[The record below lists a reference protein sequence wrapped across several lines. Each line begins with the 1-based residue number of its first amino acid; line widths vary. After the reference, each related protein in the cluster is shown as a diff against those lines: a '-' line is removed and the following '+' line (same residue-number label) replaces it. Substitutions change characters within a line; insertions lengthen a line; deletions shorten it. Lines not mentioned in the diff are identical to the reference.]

1 MKKPTGRDAHA
12 ELKRVKTR
20 LAESEATMKAIRSGN
35 VDAVVVDGPLG
46 NRIFTLQSPEEPYR
60 ILAERMNEGAA
71 TLTKEGTI
79 LFCNA
84 RLAEMVG
91 LPAERLLGS
100 SFFSVLCPGDRPAF
114 SELVQQA
121 LEKDR
126 RTEMLLLRNDSTML
140 QVQLSL
146 SPIPLGESGQGVCLI
161 ATDLSDRKRGEEA
174 RAWLAAVVESSDDA
188 IITKT
193 MEGVITTWNRG
204 AERLFGY
211 SAAEVI
217 GKPMLMLFPPEFMN
231 EESKILARI
240 GHGEPVDNFETIR
253 LRKDG
258 KSVDI
263 SVVISLI
270 KDSSG
275 AIIGASNTA
284 RDITQQKAAERE
296 IRKLNQEL
304 EGRVQQRT
312 AQLQESEKGVRRKL
326 DSILSPEGDLGNL
339 ELADILDIPSVQSLV
354 DDVYKL
360 TRIPMFILD
369 LKGKPLIS
377 AGWQEICKEFHR
389 TNPDTCKNCKESDRE
404 LTAGV
409 PPGAFKL
416 YKCKNNMWDVVTPIT
431 VGEQHVGNV
440 FSGQF
445 FIADEPIDYELFRS
459 QARKYG
465 FDEQEYLAALN
476 RVPRLSRESVETSM
490 RFFIKLAQLLS
501 QLSYSGIKLARSM
514 TETRRVNSQLMASVK
529 ELEAFTYSVSHDL
542 RAPLRHLDGFLTLLS
557 KRSYSGLDATAKHY
571 VDSMHEAS
579 RRMGTLIDELLQFSR
594 LGHSDIR
601 KIPINVNELVEE
613 VKRELEPGIRN
624 RTIHW
629 HVEQLPVVIADQG
642 MLRQVI
648 ENLLGNSLKFTQQR
662 DEAEIVIGSTFGA
675 NGELVI
681 FIRDN
686 GAGFDMQYY
695 NKLFQVFQRLHS
707 EDEFEGT
714 GIGLANVRRM
724 VERQGGRVWAEGAV
738 GTGATFYFTLPS
750 GGNVTG
756 EQNEYIEAHLTN

>member
-1 MKKPTGRDAHA
+1 
-12 ELKRVKTR
+12 
-20 LAESEATMKAIRSGN
+20 
-35 VDAVVVDGPLG
+35 
-46 NRIFTLQSPEEPYR
+46 
-60 ILAERMNEGAA
+60 
-71 TLTKEGTI
+71 
-79 LFCNA
+79 
-84 RLAEMVG
+84 
-91 LPAERLLGS
+91 
-100 SFFSVLCPGDRPAF
+100 
-114 SELVQQA
+114 
-121 LEKDR
+121 
-126 RTEMLLLRNDSTML
+126 MLLLRNDSTML

-146 SPIPLGESGQGVCLI
+146 SPIPLGESEQGVCLI

-270 KDSSG
+270 KDSSS
-275 AIIGASNTA
+275 AIIGASDTA

-360 TRIPMFILD
+360 TQIPMFILD

-377 AGWQEICKEFHR
+377 AGWQEICVKFHR
-389 TNPDTCKNCKESDRE
+389 ANPETCKNCKESDQE

-409 PPGAFKL
+409 PPGEFKL

-440 FSGQF
+440 LSGQF
-445 FIADEPIDYELFRS
+445 FFADEPIDYELFRS

-465 FDEQEYLAALN
+465 FEEQEYLAALN

-557 KRSYSGLDATAKHY
+557 KRSYSSLDATAKHY
-571 VDSMHEAS
+571 VDSTHEAS
-579 RRMGTLIDELLQFSR
+579 QRMGTLIDELLQFSR
-594 LGHSDIR
+594 LGHSDMR
-601 KIPINVNELVEE
+601 KVPVNVNELVEQ
-613 VKRELEPGIRN
+613 VKRELEPEIRN

-648 ENLLGNSLKFTQQR
+648 ENLLGNSLKFTRQR
-662 DEAEIVIGSTFGA
+662 DVAEIVIGSTFEA

-681 FIRDN
+681 FVRDN

-695 NKLFQVFQRLHS
+695 NKLFQVFQRLHN

-738 GTGATFYFTLPS
+738 GAGATFYFSLPS

-756 EQNEYIEAHLTN
+756 EQNEYVEAHLTD

>member
-1 MKKPTGRDAHA
+1 MKKPTGRDAQG
-12 ELKRVKTR
+12 ELKRVKAR
-20 LAESEATMKAIRSGN
+20 LTESEATMKAIRSGN

-79 LFCNA
+79 IFCNP

-100 SFFSVLCPGDRPAF
+100 SFSSVLCQGDRPAF
-114 SELVQQA
+114 PELVQQA

-193 MEGVITTWNRG
+193 VEGVITTWNRG

-217 GKPMLMLFPPEFMN
+217 GKPMLMLFPPEFRN
-231 EESKILARI
+231 EESEILAHI
-240 GHGEPVDNFETIR
+240 GHGQPVDHFETIS

-270 KDSSG
+270 KDSAG

-296 IRKLNQEL
+296 IHKLNQEL

-312 AQLQESEKGVRRKL
+312 AQLQ
-326 DSILSPEGDLGNL
+326 N
-339 ELADILDIPSVQSLV
+339 
-354 DDVYKL
+354 
-360 TRIPMFILD
+360 
-369 LKGKPLIS
+369 
-377 AGWQEICKEFHR
+377 
-389 TNPDTCKNCKESDRE
+389 
-404 LTAGV
+404 
-409 PPGAFKL
+409 
-416 YKCKNNMWDVVTPIT
+416 
-431 VGEQHVGNV
+431 
-440 FSGQF
+440 
-445 FIADEPIDYELFRS
+445 
-459 QARKYG
+459 
-465 FDEQEYLAALN
+465 
-476 RVPRLSRESVETSM
+476 
-490 RFFIKLAQLLS
+490 
-501 QLSYSGIKLARSM
+501 
-514 TETRRVNSQLMASVK
+514 VNSQLMASVK
-529 ELEAFTYSVSHDL
+529 ELEGFTYSVSHDL

-557 KRSYSGLDATAKHY
+557 KRCYSSLDATAKHY
-571 VDSMHEAS
+571 VDSTHEAS
-579 RRMGTLIDELLQFSR
+579 QRMGTLIDELLQFSR
-594 LGHSDIR
+594 LGHGDMR
-601 KIPINVNELVEE
+601 KVPVNVNELVEQ
-613 VKRELEPGIRN
+613 VKRELEPEICN

-629 HVEQLPVVIADQG
+629 HVEQLPIVIADQG

-648 ENLLGNSLKFTQQR
+648 GNLLGNSLKFTRQR
-662 DEAEIVIGSTFGA
+662 DVAEIVIGSTFEA

-681 FIRDN
+681 FVRDN

-695 NKLFQVFQRLHS
+695 NKLFQVFQRLHN

-724 VERQGGRVWAEGAV
+724 VGRQGGRVWAEGAV
-738 GTGATFYFTLPS
+738 GTGSTFYFSLPS

-756 EQNEYIEAHLTN
+756 EQNEYIEAHLTD

>member
-1 MKKPTGRDAHA
+1 MKKTTGRDAHA

-100 SFFSVLCPGDRPAF
+100 SFSSVLCQGDRPAF
-114 SELVQQA
+114 PELVQQA

-146 SPIPLGESGQGVCLI
+146 SPIPLGESEQGVCLI

-270 KDSSG
+270 KDSSS
-275 AIIGASNTA
+275 AIIGASDTA

-360 TRIPMFILD
+360 TQIPMFILD

-377 AGWQEICKEFHR
+377 AGWQEICVKFHR
-389 TNPDTCKNCKESDRE
+389 ANPETCKNCKESDQE

-409 PPGAFKL
+409 PPGEFKL

-440 FSGQF
+440 LSGQF
-445 FIADEPIDYELFRS
+445 FFADEPIDYELFRS

-465 FDEQEYLAALN
+465 FEEQEYLAALN

-557 KRSYSGLDATAKHY
+557 KRSYSSLDATAKHY
-571 VDSMHEAS
+571 VDSTHEAS
-579 RRMGTLIDELLQFSR
+579 QRMGTLIDELLQFSR
-594 LGHSDIR
+594 LGHSDMR
-601 KIPINVNELVEE
+601 KVPVNVNELVEQ
-613 VKRELEPGIRN
+613 VKRELEPEIRN

-648 ENLLGNSLKFTQQR
+648 ENLLGNSLKFTRQR
-662 DEAEIVIGSTFGA
+662 DVAEIVIGSTFGA

-681 FIRDN
+681 FVRDN

-695 NKLFQVFQRLHS
+695 NKLFQVFQRLHN

-738 GTGATFYFTLPS
+738 GAGATFYFSLPS

-756 EQNEYIEAHLTN
+756 EQNEYVEAHLTD

>member
-1 MKKPTGRDAHA
+1 
-12 ELKRVKTR
+12 
-20 LAESEATMKAIRSGN
+20 
-35 VDAVVVDGPLG
+35 
-46 NRIFTLQSPEEPYR
+46 
-60 ILAERMNEGAA
+60 
-71 TLTKEGTI
+71 
-79 LFCNA
+79 
-84 RLAEMVG
+84 
-91 LPAERLLGS
+91 
-100 SFFSVLCPGDRPAF
+100 
-114 SELVQQA
+114 
-121 LEKDR
+121 
-126 RTEMLLLRNDSTML
+126 
-140 QVQLSL
+140 
-146 SPIPLGESGQGVCLI
+146 
-161 ATDLSDRKRGEEA
+161 
-174 RAWLAAVVESSDDA
+174 
-188 IITKT
+188 

-217 GKPMLMLFPPEFMN
+217 GKPMLMLFSPEFRN
-231 EESKILARI
+231 EEIEILARI
-240 GHGEPVDNFETIR
+240 GRGEPVDHFETIR

-263 SVVISLI
+263 SEVISPI

-284 RDITQQKAAERE
+284 RDITQQKATERE

-312 AQLQESEKGVRRKL
+312 VQLQESEERVRRRL
-326 DSILSPEGDLGNL
+326 DSILSPEGDLGHL

-354 DDVYKL
+354 DDVYTL

-377 AGWQEICKEFHR
+377 AGWQEICVKFHR
-389 TNPDTCKNCKESDRE
+389 ANPETCKNCKESDQE

-409 PPGAFKL
+409 PPGEFKL

-445 FIADEPIDYELFRS
+445 FFADEPIDYELFRS

-465 FDEQEYLAALN
+465 FDEREYLAALN

-557 KRSYSGLDATAKHY
+557 KRSYSSLDATAKHY

-648 ENLLGNSLKFTQQR
+648 ENLLGNSLKFTRQR

-756 EQNEYIEAHLTN
+756 VQNEYIEAHLTN

>member
-1 MKKPTGRDAHA
+1 
-12 ELKRVKTR
+12 
-20 LAESEATMKAIRSGN
+20 
-35 VDAVVVDGPLG
+35 
-46 NRIFTLQSPEEPYR
+46 
-60 ILAERMNEGAA
+60 
-71 TLTKEGTI
+71 
-79 LFCNA
+79 
-84 RLAEMVG
+84 
-91 LPAERLLGS
+91 
-100 SFFSVLCPGDRPAF
+100 
-114 SELVQQA
+114 
-121 LEKDR
+121 
-126 RTEMLLLRNDSTML
+126 MLLLRNDSTML

-146 SPIPLGESGQGVCLI
+146 SPIPLGESEQGVCLI

-270 KDSSG
+270 KDSSS
-275 AIIGASNTA
+275 AIIGASDTA

-360 TRIPMFILD
+360 TQIPMFILD

-377 AGWQEICKEFHR
+377 AGWQEICVKFHR
-389 TNPDTCKNCKESDRE
+389 ANPETCKNCKESDQE

-409 PPGAFKL
+409 PPGEFKL

-440 FSGQF
+440 LSGQF
-445 FIADEPIDYELFRS
+445 FFADEPIDYELFRS

-465 FDEQEYLAALN
+465 FEEQEYLAALN

-557 KRSYSGLDATAKHY
+557 KRSYSSLDATAKHY
-571 VDSMHEAS
+571 VDSTHEAS
-579 RRMGTLIDELLQFSR
+579 QRMGTLIDELLQFSR
-594 LGHSDIR
+594 LGHSDMR
-601 KIPINVNELVEE
+601 KVPVNVNELVEQ
-613 VKRELEPGIRN
+613 VKRELEPEIRN

-648 ENLLGNSLKFTQQR
+648 ENLLGNSLKFTRQR
-662 DEAEIVIGSTFGA
+662 DVAEIVIGSTFGA

-681 FIRDN
+681 FVRDN

-695 NKLFQVFQRLHS
+695 NKLFQVFQRLHN

-738 GTGATFYFTLPS
+738 GAGATFYFSLPS

-756 EQNEYIEAHLTN
+756 EQNEYVEAHLTD

>member
-1 MKKPTGRDAHA
+1 MKKPTERNTHA

-35 VDAVVVDGPLG
+35 VDAVVVDGPLD

-60 ILAERMNEGAA
+60 ILAEHMNEGAA
-71 TLTKEGTI
+71 MLTKEGTI
-79 LFCNA
+79 LFCNP

-100 SFFSVLCPGDRPAF
+100 SFSSVLCQGDRPAF
-114 SELVQQA
+114 PELVQQA
-121 LEKDR
+121 LKKDG
-126 RTEMLLLRNDSTML
+126 RTDMLLLRNDSTML

-161 ATDLSDRKRGEEA
+161 ATNLSDRKRGDEA
-174 RAWLAAVVESSDDA
+174 RAWLAAAVESSDDA

-193 MEGVITTWNRG
+193 MEGVIITWNRG

-211 SAAEVI
+211 PAAEVI
-217 GKPMLMLFPPEFMN
+217 GKSMLMLFPPEFTN
-231 EESKILARI
+231 EESKILSRI
-240 GHGEPVDNFETIR
+240 GHGEPVGNFEAIR

-263 SVVISLI
+263 SVVISPI

-275 AIIGASNTA
+275 VIIGASNTA
-284 RDITQQKAAERE
+284 RDITQQKATELE
-296 IRKLNQEL
+296 IRKLNHEL
-304 EGRVQQRT
+304 EERVQQRT
-312 AQLQESEKGVRRKL
+312 AQLQESEKRVRRKL
-326 DSILSPEGDLGNL
+326 DSILSPEGDFGHL
-339 ELADILDIPSVQSLV
+339 ELADMLDIPSVQSLV
-354 DDVYKL
+354 DDFYKL
-360 TRIPMFILD
+360 AQVPIFILD

-377 AGWQEICKEFHR
+377 AGWQEICMKFHR
-389 TNPDTCKNCKESDRE
+389 ANAETCKNCKESDRE
-404 LTAGV
+404 LTTGV
-409 PPGAFKL
+409 PSGEFKL
-416 YKCKNNMWDVVTPIT
+416 YKCKNNMWDVVTPIM

-459 QARKYG
+459 QARKCG
-465 FDEQEYLAALN
+465 FEEREYLASLN
-476 RVPRLSRESVETSM
+476 RVPRLSRESVETGM
-490 RFFIKLAQLLS
+490 RFYIKLAQLLS

-514 TETRRVNSQLMASVK
+514 AETRRVNSQLMASVK
-529 ELEAFTYSVSHDL
+529 ELEAFTASVSHDL

-557 KRSYSGLDATAKHY
+557 KRSYSSLDATAKHY
-571 VDSMHEAS
+571 VDSTREAS
-579 RRMGTLIDELLQFSR
+579 QRMGTLIDELLQFSR
-594 LGHSDIR
+594 LGHCDMR
-601 KIPINVNELVEE
+601 KIPVNVNELVEE

-648 ENLLGNSLKFTQQR
+648 GNLLGNSVKFTRQR
-662 DEAEIVIGSTFGA
+662 DIAEIVIGSTSEA

-681 FIRDN
+681 FVRDN

-738 GTGATFYFTLPS
+738 GTGATFYFSLPS
-750 GGNVTG
+750 GGNATG
-756 EQNEYIEAHLTN
+756 EQNDYIEAHLTN

>member
-1 MKKPTGRDAHA
+1 
-12 ELKRVKTR
+12 
-20 LAESEATMKAIRSGN
+20 
-35 VDAVVVDGPLG
+35 
-46 NRIFTLQSPEEPYR
+46 
-60 ILAERMNEGAA
+60 
-71 TLTKEGTI
+71 
-79 LFCNA
+79 
-84 RLAEMVG
+84 
-91 LPAERLLGS
+91 
-100 SFFSVLCPGDRPAF
+100 
-114 SELVQQA
+114 
-121 LEKDR
+121 
-126 RTEMLLLRNDSTML
+126 MLLLRNDSTML

-217 GKPMLMLFPPEFMN
+217 GKPMLMLFSPEFRN
-231 EESKILARI
+231 EEIEILARI
-240 GHGEPVDNFETIR
+240 GRGEPVDHFETIR

-263 SVVISLI
+263 SEVISPI

-284 RDITQQKAAERE
+284 RDITQQKATERE

-312 AQLQESEKGVRRKL
+312 VQLQESEERVRRRL
-326 DSILSPEGDLGNL
+326 DSILSPEGDLGHL

-354 DDVYKL
+354 DDVYTL

-377 AGWQEICKEFHR
+377 AGWQEICVKFHR
-389 TNPDTCKNCKESDRE
+389 ANPETCKNCKESDQE

-409 PPGAFKL
+409 PPGEFKL

-445 FIADEPIDYELFRS
+445 FFADEPIDYELFRS

-465 FDEQEYLAALN
+465 FDEREYLAALN

-571 VDSMHEAS
+571 IDSMHEAS

-648 ENLLGNSLKFTQQR
+648 ENLLGNSLKFTRQR

>member
-20 LAESEATMKAIRSGN
+20 LAESEATMKAIRSGS

-79 LFCNA
+79 LFCNR

-91 LPAERLLGS
+91 LPAERLLGT
-100 SFFSVLCPGDRPAF
+100 SFSSVLCQGDRPAF
-114 SELVQQA
+114 PELVQQA
-121 LEKDR
+121 LGKDGR
-126 RTEMLLLRNDSTML
+126 KDMLLLRNDSTML
-140 QVQLSL
+140 PVQLSL

-174 RAWLAAVVESSDDA
+174 RAWLAAVVESSGDA

-217 GKPMLMLFPPEFMN
+217 GKPMLMLFPPESTN
-231 EESKILARI
+231 EESEILAHI
-240 GHGEPVDNFETIR
+240 GHGQPVDHFETTR

-258 KSVDI
+258 KSVDV

-304 EGRVQQRT
+304 EGRVQERT
-312 AQLQESEKGVRRKL
+312 AQLQESEKRVRRKL
-326 DSILSPEGDLGNL
+326 DSILSPEGDLGHL

-360 TRIPMFILD
+360 AQVPIFILD
-369 LKGKPLIS
+369 LKGKLLIS
-377 AGWQEICKEFHR
+377 AGWQEICRKFHR
-389 TNPDTCKNCKESDRE
+389 ANSETCKNCEESDRE
-404 LTAGV
+404 LTTGV
-409 PPGAFKL
+409 PSGEFKL
-416 YKCKNNMWDVVTPIT
+416 YKCKNNMWDMVTPIM

-459 QARKYG
+459 QARECG
-465 FDEQEYLAALN
+465 FDEGEYLASLN
-476 RVPRLSRESVETSM
+476 RVPRLSRESIETGMS
-490 RFFIKLAQLLS
+490 FYIKLAQLLS
-501 QLSYSGIKLARSM
+501 QLGYSGIKLARSM
-514 TETRRVNSQLMASVK
+514 AETQRVNSQLMASVK

-557 KRSYSGLDATAKHY
+557 KRSYSSLDATAKHY
-571 VDSMHEAS
+571 VDSTHEAS
-579 RRMGTLIDELLQFSR
+579 QRMGTLIDELLQFSR
-594 LGHSDIR
+594 LGHSDMR
-601 KIPINVNELVEE
+601 KIPVNVNELVEE
-613 VKRELEPGIRN
+613 VKCELEPEIRD
-624 RTIHW
+624 RMIHW
-629 HVEQLPVVIADQG
+629 HVEQLPVVLADPG
-642 MLRQVI
+642 MLRQVMG
-648 ENLLGNSLKFTQQR
+648 NLLGNSLKFTRQR
-662 DEAEIVIGSTFGA
+662 DVAEIVIGSTLGA

-681 FIRDN
+681 FVRDN

-724 VERQGGRVWAEGAV
+724 VERQGGRVWAERAV
-738 GTGATFYFTLPS
+738 GAGATFYFSLPS

-756 EQNEYIEAHLTN
+756 EQNEYIEAHLTD

>member
-1 MKKPTGRDAHA
+1 MKKTTGRDAHA

-20 LAESEATMKAIRSGN
+20 LSESEATMKAIRSGN

-100 SFFSVLCPGDRPAF
+100 SFSSVLCQGDRPAF
-114 SELVQQA
+114 PELVQQA

-146 SPIPLGESGQGVCLI
+146 SPIPLGESEQGVCLI

-270 KDSSG
+270 KDSSS
-275 AIIGASNTA
+275 AIIGASDTA

-360 TRIPMFILD
+360 TQIPMFILD

-377 AGWQEICKEFHR
+377 AGWQEICVKFHR
-389 TNPDTCKNCKESDRE
+389 ANPETCKNCKESDQE

-409 PPGAFKL
+409 PPGEFKL

-440 FSGQF
+440 LSGQF
-445 FIADEPIDYELFRS
+445 FFADEPIDYELFRS

-465 FDEQEYLAALN
+465 FEEQEYLAALN

-557 KRSYSGLDATAKHY
+557 KRSYSSLDATAKHY
-571 VDSMHEAS
+571 VDSTHEAS
-579 RRMGTLIDELLQFSR
+579 QRMGTLIDELLQFSR
-594 LGHSDIR
+594 LGHSDMR
-601 KIPINVNELVEE
+601 KVPVNVNELVEQ
-613 VKRELEPGIRN
+613 VKRELEPEIRN

-648 ENLLGNSLKFTQQR
+648 ENLLGNSLKFTRQR
-662 DEAEIVIGSTFGA
+662 DVAEIVIGSTFGA

-681 FIRDN
+681 FVRDN

-695 NKLFQVFQRLHS
+695 NKLFQVFQRLHN

-738 GTGATFYFTLPS
+738 GAGATFYFSLPS

-756 EQNEYIEAHLTN
+756 EQNEYVEAHLTD

>member
-1 MKKPTGRDAHA
+1 MKKTTGRDVHA
-12 ELKRVKTR
+12 ELKRVKNR

-79 LFCNA
+79 LFCNP

-100 SFFSVLCPGDRPAF
+100 SFFSVLCQGDRQAF
-114 SELVQQA
+114 PDLVQQA

-126 RTEMLLLRNDSTML
+126 RTEMHLLRNDSTML

-161 ATDLSDRKRGEEA
+161 ATDLSDRKRCEEA
-174 RAWLAAVVESSDDA
+174 RAWLAAMVESSDDA

-193 MEGVITTWNRG
+193 VEGVITTWNRG

-217 GKPMLMLFPPEFMN
+217 GKPMLMLFPPEFRN
-231 EESKILARI
+231 EESEILAHI
-240 GHGEPVDNFETIR
+240 GHGEPVDNFETIC

-263 SVVISLI
+263 SEVISLI

-275 AIIGASNTA
+275 AIVGASNTA

-296 IRKLNQEL
+296 IRELNQEL

-312 AQLQESEKGVRRKL
+312 AELQESEKHVRRKL
-326 DSILSPEGDLGNL
+326 DSILSPEGDLGHL

-354 DDVYKL
+354 DDFYKL

-377 AGWQEICKEFHR
+377 AGWQEVCTKFHR
-389 TNPDTCKNCKESDRE
+389 ANPETCKNCSESDRE
-404 LTAGV
+404 LTTGV
-409 PPGAFKL
+409 PPGEFKL
-416 YKCKNNMWDVVTPIT
+416 YKCKNNMWDVVTPIM

-440 FSGQF
+440 LSGQF
-445 FIADEPIDYELFRS
+445 FFADESIDYELFRS

-465 FDEQEYLAALN
+465 FDEQEYLASLN
-476 RVPRLSRESVETSM
+476 RVPRLSRESVETSV

-557 KRSYSGLDATAKHY
+557 KRSYSSLDATAKHY
-571 VDSMHEAS
+571 VDSAHEAS
-579 RRMGTLIDELLQFSR
+579 QRMGTLIDELLQFSR
-594 LGHSDIR
+594 LGHSDMR
-601 KIPINVNELVEE
+601 KIPVNLNELVEE
-613 VKRELEPGIRN
+613 VKRELEPEICN

-648 ENLLGNSLKFTQQR
+648 GNLLGNSLKFTRQR
-662 DEAEIVIGSTFGA
+662 DVAEIVIGSAFEA

-681 FIRDN
+681 FVRDN

-724 VERQGGRVWAEGAV
+724 VERQGGRVWAEGTV
-738 GTGATFYFTLPS
+738 GAGATFYFSLPS

-756 EQNEYIEAHLTN
+756 EQNEYVEAHLTD

>member
-1 MKKPTGRDAHA
+1 
-12 ELKRVKTR
+12 
-20 LAESEATMKAIRSGN
+20 
-35 VDAVVVDGPLG
+35 
-46 NRIFTLQSPEEPYR
+46 
-60 ILAERMNEGAA
+60 
-71 TLTKEGTI
+71 
-79 LFCNA
+79 
-84 RLAEMVG
+84 
-91 LPAERLLGS
+91 
-100 SFFSVLCPGDRPAF
+100 
-114 SELVQQA
+114 
-121 LEKDR
+121 
-126 RTEMLLLRNDSTML
+126 
-140 QVQLSL
+140 
-146 SPIPLGESGQGVCLI
+146 
-161 ATDLSDRKRGEEA
+161 LSDRKRGEEA

-270 KDSSG
+270 KDSSS
-275 AIIGASNTA
+275 AIIGASDTA

-360 TRIPMFILD
+360 TQIPMFILD

-377 AGWQEICKEFHR
+377 AGWQEICVKFHR
-389 TNPDTCKNCKESDRE
+389 ANPETCKNCKESDQE

-409 PPGAFKL
+409 PPGEFKL

-440 FSGQF
+440 LSGQF
-445 FIADEPIDYELFRS
+445 FFADEPIDYELFRS

-465 FDEQEYLAALN
+465 FEEQEYLAALN

-557 KRSYSGLDATAKHY
+557 KRSYSSLDATAKHY
-571 VDSMHEAS
+571 VDSTHEAS
-579 RRMGTLIDELLQFSR
+579 QRMGTLIDELLQFSR
-594 LGHSDIR
+594 LGHSDMR
-601 KIPINVNELVEE
+601 KVPVNVNELVEQ
-613 VKRELEPGIRN
+613 VKRELEPEIRN

-648 ENLLGNSLKFTQQR
+648 ENLLGNSLKFTRQR
-662 DEAEIVIGSTFGA
+662 DVAEIVIGSTFGA

-681 FIRDN
+681 FVRDN

-695 NKLFQVFQRLHS
+695 NKLFQVFQRLHN

-738 GTGATFYFTLPS
+738 GAGATFYFSLPS

-756 EQNEYIEAHLTN
+756 EQNEYVEAHLTD

>member
-12 ELKRVKTR
+12 ELKRVKAR

-79 LFCNA
+79 IFCNP

-217 GKPMLMLFPPEFMN
+217 GKPMLMLFSPEFRN
-231 EESKILARI
+231 EEIEILARI
-240 GHGEPVDNFETIR
+240 GRGEPVDHFETIR

-263 SVVISLI
+263 SEVISPI

-284 RDITQQKAAERE
+284 RDITQQKATERE

-312 AQLQESEKGVRRKL
+312 VQLQESEERVRRRL
-326 DSILSPEGDLGNL
+326 DSILSPEGDLGHL

-354 DDVYKL
+354 DDVYTL

-377 AGWQEICKEFHR
+377 AGWQEICVKFHR
-389 TNPDTCKNCKESDRE
+389 ANPETCKNCKESDQE

-409 PPGAFKL
+409 PPGEFKL

-445 FIADEPIDYELFRS
+445 FFADEPIDYELFRS

-465 FDEQEYLAALN
+465 FDEREYLAALN

-571 VDSMHEAS
+571 IDSMHEAS

-648 ENLLGNSLKFTQQR
+648 ENLLGNSLKFTRQR

>member
-1 MKKPTGRDAHA
+1 
-12 ELKRVKTR
+12 
-20 LAESEATMKAIRSGN
+20 
-35 VDAVVVDGPLG
+35 VD
-46 NRIFTLQSPEEPYR
+46 
-60 ILAERMNEGAA
+60 
-71 TLTKEGTI
+71 
-79 LFCNA
+79 
-84 RLAEMVG
+84 
-91 LPAERLLGS
+91 
-100 SFFSVLCPGDRPAF
+100 
-114 SELVQQA
+114 
-121 LEKDR
+121 
-126 RTEMLLLRNDSTML
+126 
-140 QVQLSL
+140 
-146 SPIPLGESGQGVCLI
+146 
-161 ATDLSDRKRGEEA
+161 
-174 RAWLAAVVESSDDA
+174 
-188 IITKT
+188 
-193 MEGVITTWNRG
+193 
-204 AERLFGY
+204 
-211 SAAEVI
+211 
-217 GKPMLMLFPPEFMN
+217 
-231 EESKILARI
+231 
-240 GHGEPVDNFETIR
+240 HFETIR

-258 KSVDI
+258 KSVDV
-263 SVVISLI
+263 SEVISPI

-284 RDITQQKAAERE
+284 RDITRQKAAERE

-312 AQLQESEKGVRRKL
+312 AQLQESEKHVRRKL
-326 DSILSPEGDLGNL
+326 DSILSPEGDLGHL

-360 TRIPMFILD
+360 TQIPMYILD
-369 LKGKPLIS
+369 LKGEPLIG
-377 AGWQEICKEFHR
+377 AGWQEICVKFHR
-389 TNPDTCKNCKESDRE
+389 ANPETCKNCKESDQE

-409 PPGAFKL
+409 PPGEFKL
-416 YKCKNNMWDVVTPIT
+416 YKCKNNMWDVVTPIM

-445 FIADEPIDYELFRS
+445 FFADEPIDYELFRS

-465 FDEQEYLAALN
+465 FDEREYLASLN
-476 RVPRLSRESVETSM
+476 RVPRLSRESVDTSM
-490 RFFIKLAQLLS
+490 RFFIKLAHLLS

-529 ELEAFTYSVSHDL
+529 ELEGFTYSVSHDL

-557 KRSYSGLDATAKHY
+557 KRCYSSLDATAKHY
-571 VDSMHEAS
+571 VDSTHEAS
-579 RRMGTLIDELLQFSR
+579 QRMGTLIDELLQFSR
-594 LGHSDIR
+594 LGHGDMH
-601 KIPINVNELVEE
+601 KVPVNVNELVEQ
-613 VKRELEPGIRN
+613 VKRELEPEIRN

-629 HVEQLPVVIADQG
+629 HVEHLPVVIADQG

-648 ENLLGNSLKFTQQR
+648 GNLLGNSLKFTGQR
-662 DEAEIVIGSTFGA
+662 EVADIVIGSSFAA

-681 FIRDN
+681 FVRDN

-756 EQNEYIEAHLTN
+756 EQNEYIEPHLAD